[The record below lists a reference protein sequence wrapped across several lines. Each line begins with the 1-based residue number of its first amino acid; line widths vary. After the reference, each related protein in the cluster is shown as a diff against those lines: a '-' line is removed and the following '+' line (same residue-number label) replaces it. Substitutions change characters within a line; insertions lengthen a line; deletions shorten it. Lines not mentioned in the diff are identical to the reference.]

1 LTRSSHSIPLIAVV
15 ALLSACAS
23 PRSRPV
29 SATAVCIEDERHL
42 GPPSQL
48 SVTTGPVASDVEGV
62 VVLRPT
68 GAPLAG
74 AKVWLD
80 TTANEPTESAANGRF
95 VFREVRPGRH
105 AIVMRRIGVRGL
117 RDSID
122 VPVAGQLRI
131 EAQPVPND
139 GGCDSFGEVTVAKP

>member
-1 LTRSSHSIPLIAVV
+1 MTRSSHSIPLIVVV

-23 PRSRPV
+23 PRPRPV
-29 SATAVCIEDERHL
+29 SAPAACIEDARRL

-48 SVTTGPVASDVEGV
+48 RVTPGPVASDVEGV
-62 VVLRPT
+62 VVHGVT

-80 TTANEPTESAANGRF
+80 TTASEPAESAPDGRF
-95 VFREVRPGRH
+95 VFRDVRPGRH
-105 AIVMRRIGVRGL
+105 GLVMRRIGVRGL